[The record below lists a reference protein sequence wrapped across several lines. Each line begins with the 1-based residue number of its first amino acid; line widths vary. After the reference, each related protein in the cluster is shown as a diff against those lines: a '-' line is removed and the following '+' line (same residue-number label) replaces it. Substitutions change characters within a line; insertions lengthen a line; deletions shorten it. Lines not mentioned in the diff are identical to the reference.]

1 MGMNNE
7 KRMRLEKAGWRVGST
22 RVVLELSEGEAALVE
37 FKLALAR
44 ALRSVRVAH
53 GVTQAELATRLDSS
67 QSRVAKMEGADPGV
81 SLDLLVR
88 ALFALGGDDGD
99 VVRAMRSVRRDDARP
114 ARARALRGTSR

>member
-1 MGMNNE
+1 MGMDNE
-7 KRMRLEKAGWRVGST
+7 KRTRLEKAGWRVAST
-22 RVVLELSEGEAALVE
+22 REFLDLSDREAALVE
-37 FKLALAR
+37 FKLALSR

-99 VVRAMRSVRRDDARP
+99 VVRAMRSVRRDDVRP
-114 ARARALRGTSR
+114 AREPTMRRTSR